1 MVTLQAF
8 TTLMHI
14 SQVMLVIA
22 TASNFWPLLSLEE
35 VRELNFDV
43 GVIIRHTIMVRG
55 GANSPH
61 ICQKWQKGK
70 TGFSKLILANT
81 KPNTFGP
88 QVQQHYYTIL
98 VLTQYFTNTRT

>member
-1 MVTLQAF
+1 MVTVQAF
-8 TTLMHI
+8 TALMHT
-14 SQVMLVIA
+14 SQVMLVMA
-22 TASNFWPLLSLEE
+22 TASSFWPLLSLGE
-35 VRELNFDV
+35 VWESNSDV
-43 GVIIRHTIMVRG
+43 GVNIRYTLIVIG

-61 ICQKWQKGK
+61 IYQKWQKEK
-70 TGFSKLILANT
+70 TGFSKLVLANT